1 MSIHVRA
8 CDNVRVVELHGDIAI
23 GRQLSRPLDLQGHPM
38 DDLRETIRGL
48 LEQGHC
54 RIVMD
59 LRELRFIDS
68 AGLGE
73 LVACRKRTLERGG
86 DIVLVHPRK
95 KVQELL
101 VMTLLSEVFRT
112 FEDETEAVASFA
124 PR

>member
-1 MSIHVRA
+1 MSILVRA
-8 CDNVRVVELHGDIAI
+8 NGIARVVELHGDITI
-23 GRQLSRPLDLQGHPM
+23 GRHLGHALDLQGHPM
-38 DDLRETIRGL
+38 DDLRETIQGL
-48 LEQGHC
+48 LQQGHN

-59 LRELRFIDS
+59 LRNVRFIDS

-95 KVQELL
+95 KVKELL
-101 VMTLLSEVFRT
+101 VMTLLSDVFRT
-112 FEDETEAVASFA
+112 FEDEAEAVASFA